1 LIRKATLT
9 LLRVVSVA
17 TGIHSE
23 STQKEAVGTLCGL
36 MRNIVD
42 CGCNYGLS
50 MFILLSYF
58 KFIPVKKFLS
68 KNVCCMKDNM
78 MR

>member
-1 LIRKATLT
+1 MHISGFLSINGEYDFISESGKSESKHPTALIRKATLT
-9 LLRVVSVA
+9 LLRLVSVA

-23 STQKEAVGTLCGL
+23 GSQKEAVGTLCGL

-50 MFILLSYF
+50 E
-58 KFIPVKKFLS
+58 
-68 KNVCCMKDNM
+68 
-78 MR
+78 